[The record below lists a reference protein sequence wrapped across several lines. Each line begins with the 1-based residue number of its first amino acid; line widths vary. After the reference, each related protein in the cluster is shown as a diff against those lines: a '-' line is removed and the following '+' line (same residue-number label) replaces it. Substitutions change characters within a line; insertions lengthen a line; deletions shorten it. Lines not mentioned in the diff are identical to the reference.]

1 MGLGSF
7 PVHQHVEKQSQDWR
21 QSIRKEKKKKI
32 GKPFPFFPRNKQDN
46 DKWRK
51 KMNKEKKKKKMLD
64 IITQFH
70 SFTHGKKK
78 KRMNEDANIESKKK
92 VYQRA

>member
-1 MGLGSF
+1 
-7 PVHQHVEKQSQDWR
+7 
-21 QSIRKEKKKKI
+21 
-32 GKPFPFFPRNKQDN
+32 
-46 DKWRK
+46 
-51 KMNKEKKKKKMLD
+51 MNKEKKKKKMLD